1 MVTTRSQHYQNTSY
15 THMNTD
21 STRTRGLQQHTD
33 NNPTMKTRSQTR
45 AMQQQQ
51 ARRNDEMIAAMGLLA
66 LHTMCITQRIT
77 NNDRQK

>member
-21 STRTRGLQQHTD
+21 STRTHGNQHTV
-33 NNPTMKTRSQTR
+33 NNSTMKTRSQTR
-45 AMQQQQ
+45 AMQQQ

-66 LHTMCITQRIT
+66 LHTVCITQRMTI
-77 NNDRQK
+77 NNRQK